1 MTYDQKIDIW
11 SLGCVLVEM
20 HVGEPLFGGADQADQ
35 MSRIVDILG
44 MPSATF
50 LETVGSD
57 KLQFFCRIDV
67 APNGSLVQTPD
78 PNCDPT
84 CVSWLPDSS
93 AYYILKRA
101 TRADA
106 PAPRTLADIIGVHT
120 CGPQGRRRGDLG
132 HSEERY
138 LEFLHFIQ

>member
-35 MSRIVDILG
+35 MSRIVDVLG

-50 LETVGSD
+50 LERVGEG

-67 APNGSLVQTPD
+67 DSSGNSLQTPD
-78 PNCDPT
+78 TNCDPT
-84 CVSWLPDSS
+84 CVSWLPDHS

-101 TRADA
+101 SRADA

-120 CGPQGRRRGDLG
+120 CGPQGRRRGDPG
-132 HSEERY
+132 HSEDRY